1 MRYEPFRKC
10 FEKIISGLETDE
22 LKKITELIPT
32 KLYRTI
38 YEHLLEY
45 FEYDLV
51 RILYEEYRKTGQ
63 KDVKEYVKESETQE
77 FVSGLF
83 LQYPSLK
90 NKFSKRMEDY
100 LRYIKEVYCNYEC
113 DKKHISKAMQSEQ
126 GDLIDIVAFQGD
138 NHNGK
143 SVAKIV
149 TEKRVLYYKP
159 TNSLNMD
166 LFYEIVDF
174 LLKGQ
179 KDINIKKICSYST
192 KEHMWMEEMFKLTR
206 LVTEQKYKMIWRDYS
221 MLKKMII
228 LIRML

>member
-1 MRYEPFRKC
+1 
-10 FEKIISGLETDE
+10 
-22 LKKITELIPT
+22 
-32 KLYRTI
+32 
-38 YEHLLEY
+38 
-45 FEYDLV
+45 
-51 RILYEEYRKTGQ
+51 
-63 KDVKEYVKESETQE
+63 
-77 FVSGLF
+77 
-83 LQYPSLK
+83 
-90 NKFSKRMEDY
+90 MEDY

-179 KDINIKKICSYST
+179 KDISIKKICSYST
-192 KEHMWMEEMFKLTR
+192 KEHMWMEEIKYECCTEKNKLR
-206 LVTEQKYKMIWRDYS
+206 S
-221 MLKKMII
+221 II
-228 LIRML
+228 IFRVCT